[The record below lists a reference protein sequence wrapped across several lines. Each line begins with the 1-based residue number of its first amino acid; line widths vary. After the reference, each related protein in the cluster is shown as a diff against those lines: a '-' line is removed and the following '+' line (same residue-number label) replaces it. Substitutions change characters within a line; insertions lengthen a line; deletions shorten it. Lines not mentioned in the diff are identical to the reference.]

1 MKLLM
6 AWCLVL
12 CLAYGCSIYKAAT
25 APPPVPVELVKAGS
39 SRADVISVFGRPTGS
54 GKIDRQ
60 QLETFE
66 FIDGSSTGS
75 KGRVLLYLAGDLVT
89 LGLAELV
96 FWPMESVLMQGS
108 KGRAIVVYGPDLI
121 VRSVSVTRKDA
132 SPWTMSAQAED
143 KTDFER

>member
-75 KGRVLLYLAGDLVT
+75 KGRVLC
-89 LGLAELV
+89 
-96 FWPMESVLMQGS
+96 FS
-108 KGRAIVVYGPDLI
+108 I
-121 VRSVSVTRKDA
+121 
-132 SPWTMSAQAED
+132 SPVI
-143 KTDFER
+143 